1 MNITLLFGTALLLAS
16 MFVHASTFITDREP
30 LPMAVVFPLTGL
42 MFILFFIA
50 VRVARKQD
58 MHVNGGWSWKQ
69 VLEHAPK
76 WTHYALAALAA
87 YTGFNFLFSLWYLNE
102 GLTPGV
108 VQGQYVMQDH
118 GNVVRTLSQAEYW
131 RHSAYELRGMSTHI
145 ILFTA
150 VALGMLW
157 SHVRKE
163 KYLG

>member
-1 MNITLLFGTALLLAS
+1 MNITFLLGTILLLAA
-16 MFVHASTFITDREP
+16 MLVHASTFITDREP
-30 LPMAVVFPLTGL
+30 LSTMVLFPLTGF
-42 MFILFFIA
+42 MFVLFFMA

-58 MHVNGGWSWKQ
+58 MRLNGGWSWKQ

-76 WTHYALAALAA
+76 WVPYSLAALTV

-150 VALGMLW
+150 VALGILW